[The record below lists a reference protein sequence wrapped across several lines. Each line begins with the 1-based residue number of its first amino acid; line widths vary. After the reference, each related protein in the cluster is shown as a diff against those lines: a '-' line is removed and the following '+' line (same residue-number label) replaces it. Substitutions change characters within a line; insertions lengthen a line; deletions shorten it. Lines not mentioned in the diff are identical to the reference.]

1 MPSRSFKRCNR
12 LLNASDY
19 REVFEYNCLKVA
31 DASLLILAKPNDRQP
46 SRLGL
51 VVAKKNIPTAVQRN
65 LLKRVVR
72 ETFRQHQ
79 FEIPMDIVF
88 LARAGANNLAAKQ
101 LTMRLRRSWE
111 TLARRSKRVQCS
123 ESDRAEPVGELG
135 IHRG

>member
-1 MPSRSFKRCNR
+1 
-12 LLNASDY
+12 
-19 REVFEYNCLKVA
+19 VFEHNRLKVA

-123 ESDRAEPVGELG
+123 KSDRAEPVGGLG
-135 IHRG
+135 IHRA